1 MGLQNRNVNASMQKA
16 LTMVQQKKLGLAAL
30 KASAEAVLATSDD
43 TRLGCISA
51 PDEIMKILD
60 KDLEQALILMQQTET
75 ELTQMLIGK
84 TGHEHLE
91 VKVEFLQKLA
101 MKLTELKRP
110 CLVLASQD
118 DCGYIETKLKCFQL
132 NEDHSNR
139 FESWIQDHSSR
150 IMDRGSRMI
159 QDLVSWIEDPGS
171 RGLDS
176 GSIILDPRAG
186 SGSRILDPETSI
198 QDS

>member
-1 MGLQNRNVNASMQKA
+1 
-16 LTMVQQKKLGLAAL
+16 MVQQKKLGLAAL
-30 KASAEAVLATSDD
+30 KANAQAVLATSDD
-43 TRLGCISA
+43 TRLGCIPA

-110 CLVLASQD
+110 FVLASQD
-118 DCGYIETKLKCFQL
+118 DCGYIGTKLKCFQL
-132 NEDHSNR
+132 NEDHLNR